1 MNAWGG
7 RRHSVSCI
15 LKLSWMITET
25 RVDSEM
31 QTPSTGTSVAAA
43 VAATPHEIK
52 RRRRPIQKSEYLAE
66 RAYRDLRQRIIAG
79 EFAPGD
85 HLKENTLV
93 PLLRVSRSVVRQAL
107 IRLTAEGLLLDSPKR
122 GKTLAVFT
130 EEQIAKLVPIRV
142 CLEQLALREAIPR
155 LTDSD
160 CEELK
165 SIAAKLTNPELDPAG
180 HDALEVSFHR
190 KIWQAADNDELV
202 SLLTQVV
209 GPFHM
214 LGNAVLM
221 SPFYRRSAP
230 VISLQHALLE
240 RERDAGG
247 HQLLAEAICRREV
260 EGSCRL
266 MAEHLTVNYAI
277 NPDEFGQRVGKL
289 VSRYWHPETP

>member
-1 MNAWGG
+1 M
-7 RRHSVSCI
+7 
-15 LKLSWMITET
+15 SWMVTET
-25 RVDSEM
+25 RADLEM
-31 QTPSTGTSVAAA
+31 QTPSTEISAAAA
-43 VAATPHEIK
+43 VGAAHEIK
-52 RRRRPIQKSEYLAE
+52 RRRRPTEYLAE

-122 GKTLAVFT
+122 GKNLAVFT

-289 VSRYWHPETP
+289 VSRYWHPKTT